1 MSLEG
6 VLSDLEAL
14 GAIGDAPPPALQV
27 EASEDPVVTVVEQ
40 TAAPNPI
47 TTRITAVRDTAVE
60 AMKGLTALVT
70 ALQELIEI
78 LTEDPQTEEAAPSVK
93 AESAPDPAPAP
104 AAPQF
109 VSSPADLIPVRP
121 KSSYPVGDQFPDD
134 LAIPAGGDAI
144 VIEVPPSVPLEDLG

>member
-6 VLSDLEAL
+6 VLSDLEEL
-14 GAIGDAPPPALQV
+14 GAIGDSPPPALQV

-40 TAAPNPI
+40 PSAPNPI
-47 TTRITAVRDTAVE
+47 TARITAVRDTAVE

-78 LTEDPQTEEAAPSVK
+78 LTEDPNTEEAAPSVK
-93 AESAPDPAPAP
+93 AEAAPDPAP

-109 VSSPADLIPVRP
+109 VSSPADLIPVRA

-144 VIEVPPSVPLEDLG
+144 VIEVPPSVPLEDLE